1 METLADELKPSKA
14 VMGEPVIGSSPF
26 QKVTIPLDDRFL
38 IEQYS
43 KKVDR
48 ILGGKFAKR
57 EGFHLSLL
65 YSTLDQYEIN
75 LKQIKEM
82 CPDIEKLHIQTLA
95 LIDLDFTPG
104 EWKIIFERN
113 L

>member
-1 METLADELKPSKA
+1 METLAEELKPSKT
-14 VMGEPVIGSSPF
+14 VMGEPIFGSSPF

-57 EGFHLSLL
+57 DGFHLSLL
-65 YSTLDQYEIN
+65 YSELDQHEIN
-75 LKQIKEM
+75 LKKIKEM
-82 CPDIEKLHIQTLA
+82 CPDIEKLYIQSIA
-95 LIDLDFTPG
+95 LVDLNFTPG
-104 EWKIIFERN
+104 KWKIIFERN

>member
-1 METLADELKPSKA
+1 MEKLAGELKPSMA
-14 VMGEPVIGSSPF
+14 AMGEPVFGSSPF

-38 IEQYS
+38 ADQYS
-43 KKVDR
+43 KKIDR
-48 ILGGKFAKR
+48 ILGGKYAKR
-57 EGFHLSLL
+57 DGFHLSLL
-65 YSTLDQYEIN
+65 YSTLDRTEIN

-82 CPDIEKLHIQTLA
+82 SPDIEKLHIQSVA
-95 LIDLDFTPG
+95 LVDLNFTPG